1 MSTASKAIFEAALG
15 LTPTERAELID
26 QLQRSFDPDADVGVV
41 DAWRAE
47 AESRIDAFDA
57 GELQADSMDAVF
69 ARINRR

>member
-1 MSTASKAIFEAALG
+1 MSTASKAILEAALG